1 MNKVI
6 LFLFIIL
13 FVFSGCEEQKEVVD
27 AKDNVLLFV
36 KEINPELHQ
45 TMFKMEQEITIAD
58 NKIQLLYDLK
68 DRFPNQRDMIKKSL
82 KQWQVLHKDLNV
94 TLNMI
99 YGKVEAAYV
108 AYKIDEI
115 QGRQK
120 FSETSQALL
129 IDAKAVL
136 LSAENTK
143 SLIEEELYE

>member
-13 FVFSGCEEQKEVVD
+13 FIPYGCEEQEEVVD

-45 TMFKMEQEITIAD
+45 TMFKMDQEMAIAD
-58 NKIQLLYDLK
+58 NKVQLLYDLK
-68 DRFPNQRDMIKKSL
+68 DRFPNQREMIKKSL
-82 KQWQVLHKDLNV
+82 KQWQALHKDLNV
-94 TLNMI
+94 TLNTI
-99 YGKVEAAYV
+99 YEKVEAAYV

-120 FSETSQALL
+120 FSKTSQALL
-129 IDAKAVL
+129 IEAKAVL
-136 LSAENTK
+136 ASAETTK